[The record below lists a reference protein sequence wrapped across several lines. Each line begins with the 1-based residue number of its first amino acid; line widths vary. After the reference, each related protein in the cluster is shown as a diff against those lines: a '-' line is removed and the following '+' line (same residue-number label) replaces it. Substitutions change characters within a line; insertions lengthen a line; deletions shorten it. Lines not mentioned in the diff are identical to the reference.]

1 MADFRFFQTEGFE
14 FATLIALGAAPY
26 GMSEAGEVL
35 FTASRITDADAD
47 SWFDAWTALGERC
60 RAQADQCE
68 AAGHLV
74 SARWLHLR
82 ASFYLGTGFFYVLAT
97 RDPGR
102 ELGAWQ
108 RHRDCFDRAM
118 ALWPTPVEAV
128 AIPYEDTALQG
139 YFFSGGPGER
149 PLLIATNGSDGT
161 VADMLGAGVLDA
173 VDRGYHVLVYDG
185 PGQGQALY
193 EQGLPFRYDWEAV
206 VTPIVDWAAARADVD
221 ASRIALCGWSQAGY
235 WVPRAAAFEHRLAA
249 IMVDPG
255 VVSVGESW
263 TRHLPPQML
272 QMLDAGQ
279 AAEFD
284 AYMAEGM
291 KQMPGIAL
299 EAAKRL
305 EPYRTD
311 SLAEVIVEL
320 RKWDLTDVAG
330 QVRAPTW
337 ISSPDDEQFWP
348 GQSQRLFDL
357 LTGVDRKVVVPFT
370 TAEGAN
376 WHCEPMAPRIRAQ
389 RMLDWLDGVVQ
400 A

>member
-1 MADFRFFQTEGFE
+1 MAVHRFFETEGFE
-14 FATLIALGAAPY
+14 FATLMALGAAPY
-26 GMSEAGEVL
+26 GMSEVGEV
-35 FTASRITDADAD
+35 FATAARITDADAD
-47 SWFDAWTALGERC
+47 SWFDEWTALGERC
-60 RAQADQCE
+60 RAQAEACE
-68 AAGHLV
+68 VAGHVV
-74 SARWLHLR
+74 SARWLYLR
-82 ASFYLGTGFFYVLAT
+82 ASFYMGTGFFYVLAT
-97 RDPGR
+97 SDPGR
-102 ELGAWQ
+102 ELGAWR

-118 ALWPTPVEAV
+118 ALWATPVEAV
-128 AIPYEDTALQG
+128 AIPYEGTSLQG
-139 YFFSGGPGER
+139 YFFSGGGGER

-161 VADMLGAGVLDA
+161 VTDMLGAGVLDA

-206 VTPIVDWAAARADVD
+206 VTPIVDWAVGRADVD
-221 ASRIALCGWSQAGY
+221 ASRVALCGWSQAGY

-305 EPYRTD
+305 EPYRTN

-320 RKWDLTDVAG
+320 RKWDLTDAAG
-330 QVRAPTW
+330 QVTAPTW

-357 LTGVDRKVVVPFT
+357 LTGVDNKVVVPFT
-370 TAEGAN
+370 AAEGAN
-376 WHCEPMAPRIRAQ
+376 WHCEPVAPRIRAQ
-389 RMLDWLDGVVQ
+389 RMLDWLGEVVGP
-400 A
+400 